1 MEVEKINNAELSVK
15 EYQSQRV
22 VTFKD
27 IDTVHGRPDGTAR
40 KRFNDNKKHFIEGED
55 FFKTTCAEVR
65 PFFGQTPPNGFNPNA
80 DIVLLTE
87 SGYLMLVKSFT
98 DDLAWDVQ
106 RQLVK
111 SYFRKEKKHDVKV
124 LTVTSRDVC
133 KMLGRRSQTHG
144 VILREI
150 RECIAELE
158 EMGFNRLDFFMDS
171 TYPTS
176 HSGMQPQFNCTERGC
191 EYFSWR
197 LGPVERKAFIAE
209 FKDRFRRMQGVLD
222 NKPVRDVVR
231 LGARPEG
238 GTVFRL
244 YKNNQWGILVIDDEV
259 YNLTPEE
266 MTFVAEMIPALSKKG
281 IRQIKAVVQA
291 YLEHSRKGGKLE
303 KIGEYH
309 CLNEEITEIPV
320 LQETATSA
328 NPRRLKVDEARSLN
342 EVVNLSMEDAKTRY
356 RMGRTGL
363 LEIANKTGA
372 IVSGGGA
379 GKRILLDRKK
389 LDDYFQNI
397 SY

>member
-27 IDTVHGRPDGTAR
+27 IDTVHGRVEGTAR

-124 LTVTSRDVC
+124 LTVTSRDIY
-133 KMLGRRSQTHG
+133 KMLSRRPQSHG

-171 TYPTS
+171 TYISTTKEV
-176 HSGMQPQFNCTERGC
+176 QPQFLCTERGC
-191 EYFSWR
+191 EYFSGR
-197 LGPVERKAFIAE
+197 LEPAERRIFIAE
-209 FKDRFRRMQGVLD
+209 FKDRFRRMRDVLD
-222 NKPVRDVVR
+222 GKAVSDVTREISQKNDSVI
-231 LGARPEG
+231 
-238 GTVFRL
+238 RL
-244 YKNNQWGILVIDDEV
+244 YKNNQWGLLSMNGELH
-259 YNLTPEE
+259 NLTPDEFSL
-266 MTFVAEMIPALSKKG
+266 MQKMIPQLIKG
-281 IRQIKAVVQA
+281 NIEQIPVIIKAV
-291 YLEHSRKGGKLE
+291 LEGTGRSGKLK
-303 KIGEYH
+303 KI
-309 CLNEEITEIPV
+309 NEFHLANKELPQVATRTGTYG
-320 LQETATSA
+320 LKFDET
-328 NPRRLKVDEARSLN
+328 KSLDD
-342 EVVNLSMEDAKTRY
+342 VVNLTLEDAKTRY
-356 RMGRTGL
+356 RIGRNNL
-363 LEIANKTGA
+363 LKIADEIGA
-372 IVSGGGA
+372 KVPNGR
-379 GKRILLDRKK
+379 KNLFDRKK
-389 LDDYFQNI
+389 LDDYFQSI